1 MIGLIIAIVAVIVV
15 ATLFSKKKEPLYCPQ
30 PSHVCKS
37 TPKWLDG
44 SCACGRSNKELRNRG
59 GI

>member
-1 MIGLIIAIVAVIVV
+1 MIGLIIAIVVIIAIVK
-15 ATLFSKKKEPLYCPQ
+15 LSKKKESLYCQQ

-44 SCACGRSNKELRNRG
+44 SCACGRSNRELRNRG